1 MPLAQVVDLV
11 RQTLETA
18 ILLSAPLLISAM
30 VISVLISL
38 AQVVTSMQ
46 EATVSTVPRL
56 AAVAAIAVWLTP
68 WMMRQM
74 VRFTSQLFSDFH
86 LYVR

>member
-11 RQTLETA
+11 RRTLETA

-86 LYVR
+86 LYMR

>member
-1 MPLAQVVDLV
+1 MPIALVVDLV

-18 ILLSAPLLISAM
+18 ILLSAPLLVSAM
-30 VISVLISL
+30 VVSVLISL

-56 AAVAAIAVWLTP
+56 AAVALIAIWLTP